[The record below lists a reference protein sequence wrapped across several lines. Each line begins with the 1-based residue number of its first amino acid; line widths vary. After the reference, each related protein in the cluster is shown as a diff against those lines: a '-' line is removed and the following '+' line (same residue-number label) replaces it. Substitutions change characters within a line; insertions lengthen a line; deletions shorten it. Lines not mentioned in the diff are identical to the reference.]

1 MYGHI
6 HCVIKDLVTTQFGQ
20 EAWEV
25 ILNDAGLQE
34 REHLMLFYHYD
45 DSMTLKLVNSASKC
59 LNLPVE
65 TVLEV
70 FGDYFLVHCLKYGY
84 DDMLRTLGSDITSF
98 IQNLDS
104 LHSLLALTY
113 DKIVAPSFRCE
124 TQKDGSLTLHYY
136 SARQGLHPLVKGV
149 IRAVAREI
157 FDQEV
162 DITHLSTNTEHL
174 DDVRKQEHSVFHVL
188 ITKTKEERIRPEGLE
203 MDILIKEVDNLKDNS
218 ELNAP
223 VSLTREQFVSSFP
236 YHLIFDGNLRLQQ
249 FGISVGKLSP
259 VKLREGML
267 MPPVFRVVYPRMN
280 FSIENIRRF
289 INAIFVI
296 AIDSGAGLQEE
307 QDHAFSMKGQMIWIE
322 ATKLMIFIGSPRL
335 TSLKEMKKMNVYMAD
350 IPLYDVTREMVLLYQ
365 QRNAEI
371 DITKKLD
378 ETTAEL
384 KRTSKE
390 LEKEKQKTER
400 LLYQMLPEK
409 VAHQLK
415 NGQRVEAEKF
425 DQVTILFSDIVTFTN
440 IAAACSP
447 LDVVKML
454 NDMYHRFDMKT
465 TVHGVYKVETI
476 GDAYMVVSGVPEK
489 TEVHAQPVANF
500 ALDMVEEAACVLS
513 PATGKPLQI
522 RVGIHSGP
530 VVAGVVGLKMPR
542 YCLFGDT
549 VNTASRME
557 SHGIPGR
564 IHLSPSTYSALQG
577 QGYLCKSRGENV
589 IKGKGVMHTY
599 FLVGNNSHRISEP
612 DDEFSALSFLD
623 DQLQHED
630 ISVSPSKESKEG
642 VGIDFTTQTH
652 TSPETAEITEQHPL
666 SIHASLSGTVSLK
679 DIPIDSELKLDACID
694 SETIQDGN
702 TKESD
707 KCVRKKSK
715 CCFNESETASYDLEN
730 PSPSSRTCRIL

>member
-6 HCVIKDLVTTQFGQ
+6 HCVIKDLVTSKFGQ
-20 EAWEV
+20 EMWEM
-25 ILNDAGLQE
+25 ILKDAGMEE

-45 DSMTLKLVNSASKC
+45 DAMTFTLVASASKC
-59 LNLPVE
+59 LNLPAE

-70 FGDYFLVHCLKYGY
+70 FGDYFLVHCLRYGY

-124 TQKDGSLTLHYY
+124 NNPDDSLTLHYY
-136 SARQGLHPLVKGV
+136 STRTGLHPLVRGV
-149 IRAVAREI
+149 VRAVAREI
-157 FDQEV
+157 FEQEV
-162 DITHLSTNTEHL
+162 DITLLSRQMEQL
-174 DDVRKQEHSVFHVL
+174 DAERTQEHSVFRVVIL
-188 ITKTKEERIRPEGLE
+188 KSKEVREEPEGLE
-203 MDILIKEVDNLKDNS
+203 HECREVEGFNESQL
-218 ELNAP
+218 AP
-223 VSLTREQFVSSFP
+223 VVLTKTQFISTFP
-236 YHLIFDGNLRLQQ
+236 YHLIFDENLRLCQY
-249 FGISVGKLSP
+249 GVSVGKLSP
-259 VKLREGML
+259 IPLREGML
-267 MPPVFRVVYPRMN
+267 MTSAFRVVYPRMT
-280 FSIENIRRF
+280 FSVQNIKRF
-289 INAIFVI
+289 INTIFVI
-296 AIDSGAGLQEE
+296 AIEASHQSDDENF
-307 QDHAFSMKGQMIWIE
+307 FSMKGQMIWME
-322 ATKLMIFIGSPRL
+322 SNKLMIFIGSPRL
-335 TSLKEMKKMNVYMAD
+335 TSLKEMKRMNVYMAD

-390 LEKEKQKTER
+390 LEFEKQKTDR

-409 VAHQLK
+409 VAIQLK
-415 NGQRVEAEKF
+415 NGQKVEAEKF

-447 LDVVKML
+447 LDVVNML
-454 NDMYHRFDMKT
+454 NDMYHRFDLKT

-489 TEVHAQPVANF
+489 TDVHAQPVANF
-500 ALDMVEEAACVLS
+500 ALDMVEQAACVLS

-522 RVGIHSGP
+522 RVGLHSGP

-564 IHLSPSTYSALQG
+564 IHLSPTTYKALEG
-577 QGYLCKSRGENV
+577 EGYLCKARGQTE
-589 IKGKGVMHTY
+589 IKGKGIMQTY
-599 FLVGNNSHRISEP
+599 FLIGNSSHVISEP
-612 DDEFSALSFLD
+612 QDEYTGLPFLTEEQGKGGQQQTTNGADDTSKAATNDVTTKTKLVTFSAETDLD
-623 DQLQHED
+623 
-630 ISVSPSKESKEG
+630 P
-642 VGIDFTTQTH
+642 
-652 TSPETAEITEQHPL
+652 QHPPTSDL
-666 SIHASLSGTVSLK
+666 SVTSVQSPTVTLQDVSAR
-679 DIPIDSELKLDACID
+679 IPRDS
-694 SETIQDGN
+694 SHG
-702 TKESD
+702 
-707 KCVRKKSK
+707 
-715 CCFNESETASYDLEN
+715 CCFNQSDTCSVSSELGQQN
-730 PSPSSRTCRIL
+730 SRTCQIL

>member
-6 HCVIKDLVTTQFGQ
+6 HCVIKDLVTSKFGQ
-20 EAWEV
+20 EMWEM
-25 ILNDAGLQE
+25 ILKDAGMEE

-45 DSMTLKLVNSASKC
+45 DAMTFTLVASASKC
-59 LNLPVE
+59 LNLPAE

-70 FGDYFLVHCLKYGY
+70 FGDYFLVHCLRYGY

-124 TQKDGSLTLHYY
+124 NNPDDSLTLHYY
-136 SARQGLHPLVKGV
+136 STRTGLHPLVRGV
-149 IRAVAREI
+149 VRAVAREI
-157 FDQEV
+157 FEQEV
-162 DITHLSTNTEHL
+162 DITLLSRQMEQL
-174 DDVRKQEHSVFHVL
+174 DAERTQEHSVFRVVIL
-188 ITKTKEERIRPEGLE
+188 KSKEVREEPEGLE
-203 MDILIKEVDNLKDNS
+203 HECREVEGFNESQL
-218 ELNAP
+218 AP
-223 VSLTREQFVSSFP
+223 VVLTKTQFISTFP
-236 YHLIFDGNLRLQQ
+236 YHLIFDENLRLCQY
-249 FGISVGKLSP
+249 GVSVGKLSP
-259 VKLREGML
+259 IPLREGML
-267 MPPVFRVVYPRMN
+267 MTSAFRVVYPRMT
-280 FSIENIRRF
+280 FSVQNIKRF
-289 INAIFVI
+289 INTIFVI
-296 AIDSGAGLQEE
+296 AIEASHQSDDENF
-307 QDHAFSMKGQMIWIE
+307 FSMKGQMIWME
-322 ATKLMIFIGSPRL
+322 SNKLMIFIGSPRL
-335 TSLKEMKKMNVYMAD
+335 TSLKEMKRMNVYMAD

-390 LEKEKQKTER
+390 LEFEKQKTDR

-409 VAHQLK
+409 VAIQLK
-415 NGQRVEAEKF
+415 NGQKVEAEKF

-447 LDVVKML
+447 LDVVNML
-454 NDMYHRFDMKT
+454 NDMYHRFDLKT

-489 TEVHAQPVANF
+489 TDVHAQPVANF
-500 ALDMVEEAACVLS
+500 ALDMVEQAACVLS

-522 RVGIHSGP
+522 RVGLHSGP

-564 IHLSPSTYSALQG
+564 IHLSPTTYKALEG
-577 QGYLCKSRGENV
+577 EGYLCKARGQTE
-589 IKGKGVMHTY
+589 IKGKGIMQTY
-599 FLVGNNSHRISEP
+599 FLIGNSSHVISEP
-612 DDEFSALSFLD
+612 QDEYTGLPFL
-623 DQLQHED
+623 
-630 ISVSPSKESKEG
+630 
-642 VGIDFTTQTH
+642 
-652 TSPETAEITEQHPL
+652 TEEQVH
-666 SIHASLSGTVSLK
+666 
-679 DIPIDSELKLDACID
+679 
-694 SETIQDGN
+694 
-702 TKESD
+702 
-707 KCVRKKSK
+707 R
-715 CCFNESETASYDLEN
+715 
-730 PSPSSRTCRIL
+730 